1 MAAKLAR
8 SGPLTAQVTEPA
20 SGQTENEVSNLR
32 PFRLKVAVRTSE
44 GHPPPMVR
52 LMLRVSLVVES
63 PDAGVQAVQPFLSQE
78 DARSPLLV
86 RLAGSPLDHLR
97 PSC

>member
-1 MAAKLAR
+1 
-8 SGPLTAQVTEPA
+8 
-20 SGQTENEVSNLR
+20 
-32 PFRLKVAVRTSE
+32 
-44 GHPPPMVR
+44 MVR